1 MSGPFVSLSVAL
13 QNFCLL
19 QQKYFGN
26 LQKNLALPSFSSC
39 QRVLFNCQRHAQE
52 NVFALTMFI
61 ICKNQLKDIPD
72 LTYFHIFFKSCV
84 SYMVGILEYQG
95 LERVWYFSRSVLK
108 NQVTKW
114 DQIKGRPPQ
123 LLTGQHFFVFLLLLI
138 EVELLLEKF
147 LQTDLYEKLIK
158 CSTYHFSW
166 PGKYFGP
173 GWWCQIM

>member
-1 MSGPFVSLSVAL
+1 MALLFHWVLLCKIFASCNKSTLATFKKILRCPLSLRVNA
-13 QNFCLL
+13 
-19 QQKYFGN
+19 YFLIVKGMH
-26 LQKNLALPSFSSC
+26 KKMF
-39 QRVLFNCQRHAQE
+39 
-52 NVFALTMFI
+52 FALTMFI

-95 LERVWYFSRSVLK
+95 LERVWYFSSSVLK

-158 CSTYHFSW
+158 C
-166 PGKYFGP
+166 
-173 GWWCQIM
+173 